1 MPSLE
6 DLFCCV
12 DDFCQQFEPQW
23 RNQLREWRV
32 DSPQA
37 ASKHVFEWNHD
48 DRELPSTNLLTA
60 ISRHTTIKPF
70 GDTGRGNFLVWWAIL
85 DLWSGCPMPYCP
97 YVPTCPSSLA
107 SARAL
112 AFLTLPA
119 LRFVI
124 TVVFINTKSLKSMPS
139 GAKPQ
144 GNWFY
149 GFKLHLVV
157 NERALVAQFHLDTRE
172 HRWPST
178 RAAIAATINR

>member
-23 RNQLREWRV
+23 RNQLLSDGLTHRKRHRSMYLSEIMTIGNCLPPICL
-32 DSPQA
+32 PQF
-37 ASKHVFEWNHD
+37 SW
-48 DRELPSTNLLTA
+48 
-60 ISRHTTIKPF
+60 HTTIKPF

-85 DLWSGCPMPYCP
+85 DLWSGCPIPYCP
-97 YVPTCPSSLA
+97 YVPTCPSNLA

-119 LRFVI
+119 SRFVI

-144 GNWFY
+144 LIG
-149 GFKLHLVV
+149 
-157 NERALVAQFHLDTRE
+157 
-172 HRWPST
+172 ST
-178 RAAIAATINR
+178 VSSSIW